1 MKKTLLLLC
10 GFLLVLSC
18 TRAVVRPQPPELKP
32 LEISRRGFHRGMWVR
47 GVSIACPDSV
57 TRIISVAQRLG
68 ITDIYVQAVV
78 AGYAYYNS
86 GLLPRSQ
93 YLSEISGP
101 NYDPLAALMQAA
113 HKKSIRVHAWVN
125 ALLVWS
131 LRDPP
136 DSLRHAVYTHPEWFI
151 SNIYK
156 RSILDYTYQE
166 WNDRK
171 LEGLYL
177 DPSQQEVQT
186 HLAAICAEIV
196 AHYPVASIHL
206 DFIRYPGALWGLPE
220 HDRAALF
227 AGNRMTLQ
235 WMDLT
240 RYPQL
245 PLEQRWRA
253 WQFWKLNEHR
263 ESILFE
269 TVRQARNAIKTSAM
283 DPRCALTAA
292 VFANPGVARYQFGQN
307 WMNWQEVI
315 DYPVIMSYTQD
326 VDLFA
331 AYVHHALKHRRDAI
345 FGIGFLWPDMEAEA
359 YYEVGYVRKQN
370 GAGVAFFDFTALDT
384 LVDYA
389 LFANAHTV
397 PYDSLLRDTNRY
409 RRVNSVFND
418 QNAVLTERGS
428 PLFIPG
434 EELAF
439 CAFLLS
445 LSTDAQ
451 RDFARMDLNQWQF
464 LEKLHDDVAAF
475 KYLDAFVFPIGDTL
489 VEPPYRDI
497 AYSLTV
503 HSGISI
509 METQASVNTGNAEK
523 HMRIYENAAD
533 PFVRAVF
540 ETPIGKQETYQGP
553 KGIYSFVVKRVSAGG
568 KLVTRNSIEPDVL
581 PLFLNW
587 TIQKKLSQ
595 IFSEIIRGERR
606 NDVETAEEK
615 A

>member
-1 MKKTLLLLC
+1 MKKTLLLSC
-10 GFLLVLSC
+10 GLLLVLSC
-18 TRAVVRPQPPELKP
+18 TRAVVRPLPPKLEP
-32 LEISRRGFHRGMWVR
+32 LEISRREFERGMWVR
-47 GVSIACPDSV
+47 AVSIASPDSIV
-57 TRIISVAQRLG
+57 RIISVAQRLG

-86 GLLPRSQ
+86 ELLPRSQ

-101 NYDPLAALMQAA
+101 DYDPLAALIQAA

-131 LRDPP
+131 LRNPP
-136 DSLRHAVYTHPEWFI
+136 DSLRHVVYTHPEWFI
-151 SNIYK
+151 SNINK
-156 RSILDYTYQE
+156 RTILDYTYQE
-166 WNDRK
+166 WNAIK

-177 DPSQQEVQT
+177 DPSHPEVQT

-206 DFIRYPGALWGLPE
+206 DFIRYPGAFWGLPE
-220 HDRAALF
+220 YDRAALF
-227 AGNRMTLQ
+227 AGNGVTLQ

-269 TVRQARNAIKTSAM
+269 TVYQTRHAIKTSAI
-283 DPRCALTAA
+283 DPRCTLTAA
-292 VFANPGVARYQFGQN
+292 VFANPGTARYQFGQN

-345 FGIGFLWPDMEAEA
+345 FGIGFLWPEMEAEA
-359 YYEVGYVRKQN
+359 YYEVGYVRKQR

-389 LFANAHTV
+389 LLTNAHTV
-397 PYDSLLRDTNRY
+397 PFDSLLRDTNRY
-409 RRVNSVFND
+409 GQVNSVFSD
-418 QNAVLTERGS
+418 QNTVLAEQGS

-451 RDFARMDLNQWQF
+451 RDLTRMALNQWQF

-475 KYLDAFVFPIGDTL
+475 KYLDALVFPIGDTL

-497 AYSLTV
+497 AYTFTT
-503 HSGISI
+503 HSS
-509 METQASVNTGNAEK
+509 ASVIKPRAPVDTGNAEK
-523 HMRIYENAAD
+523 YMRIYENAAD
-533 PFVRAVF
+533 PFVRTVF
-540 ETPIGKQETYQGP
+540 RTPIGKQETYHAP
-553 KGIYSFVVKRVSAGG
+553 KGIYSFAVKRVSAGG
-568 KLVTRNSIEPDVL
+568 RRVARNSIEPDVL
-581 PLFLNW
+581 PLFLNN
-587 TIQKKLSQ
+587 TIQEKLSH
-595 IFSEIIRGERR
+595 ILPE
-606 NDVETAEEK
+606 
-615 A
+615 